1 MHDGINRINLHDPLD
16 LKAKLPEIKNFIFIP
31 FNLIKRVK
39 KPHIKLNEH
48 REIGIQHRFA
58 KSCANNPIIS
68 SILRAGKCVLQQAG
82 KRSAPGK
89 PIIFLSVE
97 IWGSYSFHPQ
107 YRIITGQ
114 GDTGYRAR
122 GVLHSHIQAHA
133 QTHTER
139 GRHTHS
145 CLLMPAKQ
153 CWFKIQDSRTEYTCS
168 IYGGNN
174 PVLSKLNIDS
184 YVTYVCPPH

>member
-16 LKAKLPEIKNFIFIP
+16 LKAKLSEIKNYIFIP

-39 KPHIKLNEH
+39 KPHSKLNEH

-82 KRSAPGK
+82 KRSASAK

-97 IWGSYSFHPQ
+97 IWGSYTFHHQ

-133 QTHTER
+133 QTHTEKER
-139 GRHTHS
+139 GTHTRAYW
-145 CLLMPAKQ
+145 CLQNNA
-153 CWFKIQDSRTEYTCS
+153 DSRFKTA
-168 IYGGNN
+168 G
-174 PVLSKLNIDS
+174 LNIHAPS
-184 YVTYVCPPH
+184 MGGTFLYLAN